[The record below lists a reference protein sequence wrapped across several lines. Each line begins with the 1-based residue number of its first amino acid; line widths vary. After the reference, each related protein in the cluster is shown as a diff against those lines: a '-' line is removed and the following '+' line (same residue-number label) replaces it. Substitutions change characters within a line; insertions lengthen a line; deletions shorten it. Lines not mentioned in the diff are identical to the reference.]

1 MINEFLIKIDF
12 VVLSR
17 FRPQEENA
25 SVTSASGSTPCDLLG
40 SIFQGQQMLHMNT
53 NKIKI
58 HRDGIFEISFLK
70 LSDITSKCKFFW

>member
-1 MINEFLIKIDF
+1 MSDNYNELLKYIDF
-12 VVLSR
+12 VVLPR

-58 HRDGIFEISFLK
+58 HRDGIFKISFLK
-70 LSDITSKCKFFW
+70 SSYITLKC

>member
-25 SVTSASGSTPCDLLG
+25 SVSASGSTPCDLLG

-58 HRDGIFEISFLK
+58 HRDGIFKISFLK
-70 LSDITSKCKFFW
+70 LSDITSKCKCFW

>member
-1 MINEFLIKIDF
+1 MINELLNNIDF

-25 SVTSASGSTPCDLLG
+25 SVSASGSTPYDLLG

-58 HRDGIFEISFLK
+58 HRDGIFKISFLK
-70 LSDITSKCKFFW
+70 LSDITSKCKCFW

>member
-25 SVTSASGSTPCDLLG
+25 SVSASGSTPCDLLG

-70 LSDITSKCKFFW
+70 LSDITSKCKCFW

>member
-1 MINEFLIKIDF
+1 MINELLNNIDF

-25 SVTSASGSTPCDLLG
+25 SVSASGSTPCDLLG

-58 HRDGIFEISFLK
+58 HRDGIFKIIRYNIEMQMFLVN
-70 LSDITSKCKFFW
+70 I

>member
-1 MINEFLIKIDF
+1 MSDNYMYNKLLNYIDF
-12 VVLSR
+12 VVLPR

-25 SVTSASGSTPCDLLG
+25 SVTSASRSTPCDLLG

-70 LSDITSKCKFFW
+70 L